1 MFEVTESKL
10 SWNTILCML
19 RNTVVSS
26 YCVFIIIRQLKSL
39 KFQSKE
45 NYFQTNAAGF
55 VNVFSGEK
63 RENIKDLSKIRF
75 ASY

>member
-1 MFEVTESKL
+1 M
-10 SWNTILCML
+10 I
-19 RNTVVSS
+19 
-26 YCVFIIIRQLKSL
+26 IIIRQLKSL

-55 VNVFSGEK
+55 VNVFSGER